1 MRCSRGSGD
10 RREVEIE
17 IIPPFVSTLERVAI
31 ADVVVVLVGPRRL
44 CTIMFSTLRSLFG
57 CTGAADA
64 RPSLFGMAATS
75 ATLPATSPAAAE
87 ERIGSRS
94 RLAHDRFDDVAHF
107 GAFMRQ
113 DGLERRDVR
122 VGRPRFFRC
131 RPDRRA

>member
-31 ADVVVVLVGPRRL
+31 ADVVVLVGPRRL
-44 CTIMFSTLRSLFG
+44 CTLIFSTCQPLFG
-57 CTGAADA
+57 CTGTADA
-64 RPSLFGMAATS
+64 RHSLFGSTAPGAA
-75 ATLPATSPAAAE
+75 LPATSPAAAE

-94 RLAHDRFDDVAHF
+94 RLAHDRFNDVAHF